1 MTASRTHRLYG
12 FVCILVYNNENG
24 KDRGRAS
31 SGCGGTG
38 FPGAQWL
45 HGERWLHGEQ
55 RLPHGGAVAAREN
68 GGTLSEET
76 PLDPRSGPLAGLRVV
91 DMTIWMAGAVSGM
104 LLADLGADVVKV
116 EGRGGDPTRSH
127 TAPTAGHPVGVPAG
141 VPGGTSISYST
152 CNRNKRSI
160 VLDLGSAA
168 DREVFD
174 QLIAAADVFV
184 SNMSPA
190 TIRKLA
196 IDEAN
201 LHARNPSLVCAYGS
215 GLGPKGPRANDLA
228 QDMTG
233 MAYAGMLFTLSPDPA
248 EPFAPPGAMNDVI
261 TGTYLFGGIL
271 AALMRRAKTGRGET
285 VTGSLLQTALWTQT
299 LLVGSAANTAG
310 ASTSGRPRTDPR
322 NALVNQYQAGDGKWI
337 AIAAINARAWDAF
350 VAGAEIGY
358 LLEDPRFASYA
369 DALAHAGA
377 MRVALDRHFATQAAG
392 YWLVR
397 LREHGV
403 WCGPVHHLE
412 DVVDDE
418 HIAANGYL
426 TTLSDGLRTVSLPF
440 TLSDYEQPVAAGPVL
455 DGDRESIL
463 RDWGVRAG

>member
-1 MTASRTHRLYG
+1 M
-12 FVCILVYNNENG
+12 E
-24 KDRGRAS
+24 
-31 SGCGGTG
+31 
-38 FPGAQWL
+38 
-45 HGERWLHGEQ
+45 
-55 RLPHGGAVAAREN
+55 
-68 GGTLSEET
+68 GTLSDGTSLE
-76 PLDPRSGPLAGLRVV
+76 PRSGPLAGIRVV
-91 DMTIWMAGAVSGM
+91 DMTIWMAGAISGM

-116 EGRGGDPTRSH
+116 EGTNGDPTRSH
-127 TAPTAGHPVGVPAG
+127 TAPTAGATTGVP
-141 VPGGTSISYST
+141 VGTSISYSS

-160 VLDLGSAA
+160 VLDLGSVA

-174 QLIAAADVFV
+174 QLVTAADVFV

-190 TIRKLA
+190 TIRKLRV
-196 IDEAN
+196 DEAS
-201 LHARNPSLVCAYGS
+201 LHARNPSLIYAYGS

-233 MAYAGMLFTLSPDPA
+233 MAYAGMLFTLSPDPG

-285 VTGSLLQTALWTQT
+285 VTGSLLQSALWTQT
-299 LLVGSAANTAG
+299 LLVGSVANTAG
-310 ASTSGRPRTDPR
+310 SSTNGRPRTEPR

-350 VAGAEIGY
+350 ITGAQIEY
-358 LLEDPRFASYA
+358 LLKDPRFASYA
-369 DALAHAGA
+369 DMLAHASD
-377 MRVALDRHFATQAAG
+377 MRAALDEHFATQSAG
-392 YWLVR
+392 YWLTR
-397 LREHGV
+397 LRESGV

-412 DVVDDE
+412 DVIDDE

-426 TTLSDGLRTVSLPF
+426 TTLNDGLRTVSLPF
-440 TLSDYEQPVAAGPVL
+440 TLSDYELPLAAGPVL

-463 RDWGVRAG
+463 RDWGVRAC

>member
-1 MTASRTHRLYG
+1 
-12 FVCILVYNNENG
+12 
-24 KDRGRAS
+24 
-31 SGCGGTG
+31 
-38 FPGAQWL
+38 
-45 HGERWLHGEQ
+45 
-55 RLPHGGAVAAREN
+55 
-68 GGTLSEET
+68 LSEESL
-76 PLDPRSGPLAGLRVV
+76 LDPRSGPLDGIRVV

-116 EGRGGDPTRSH
+116 ESRGGDPTRAH
-127 TAPTAGHPVGVPAG
+127 TAPTAGQTAPAAGHTARTADHLADVPA
-141 VPGGTSISYST
+141 GTSISYST

-160 VLDLGSAA
+160 ALDLGSAA
-168 DREVFD
+168 DREVFE
-174 QLIAAADVFV
+174 QLIDAADVFV

-190 TIRKLA
+190 TIRKLG
-196 IDEAN
+196 IDEAS
-201 LHARNPSLVCAYGS
+201 LHARNSSLVCAYGS
-215 GLGPKGPRANDLA
+215 GLGPKGPRADDLA

-271 AALMRRAKTGRGET
+271 AALMRRAKTGHGET

-299 LLVGSAANTAG
+299 LLVGSVANTAG
-310 ASTSGRPRTDPR
+310 ASTTGRPRADPR
-322 NALVNQYQAGDGKWI
+322 NALVNQYQAGDGRWI
-337 AIAAINARAWDAF
+337 AVAAINARAWDAF

-369 DALAHAGA
+369 DTLAHATA
-377 MRVALDRHFATQAAG
+377 MRVALDQHFATQPAG
-392 YWLVR
+392 YWLAR
-397 LREHGV
+397 LRAHGV

-440 TLSDYEQPVAAGPVL
+440 TLSDYEQPAAAGPVL

-463 RDWGVRAG
+463 RDWGVQGR

>member
-1 MTASRTHRLYG
+1 
-12 FVCILVYNNENG
+12 
-24 KDRGRAS
+24 
-31 SGCGGTG
+31 
-38 FPGAQWL
+38 
-45 HGERWLHGEQ
+45 
-55 RLPHGGAVAAREN
+55 LPY
-68 GGTLSEET
+68 ET
-76 PLDPRSGPLAGLRVV
+76 PLDPRSGPLAGIRVV

-116 EGRGGDPTRSH
+116 ESRAGDPTRSH
-127 TAPTAGHPVGVPAG
+127 TAPTAGHAAVVPAD
-141 VPGGTSISYST
+141 TSISYST

-160 VLDLGSAA
+160 ALDLGSAA
-168 DREVFD
+168 GREVFD

-190 TIRKLA
+190 TIRKLG
-196 IDEAN
+196 IDEAS

-215 GLGPKGPRANDLA
+215 GLGASGPRADDLA

-271 AALMRRAKTGRGET
+271 AALMRRAQTGRGET
-285 VTGSLLQTALWTQT
+285 VTGSLLQSALWTQT
-299 LLVGSAANTAG
+299 LLVGSVANTAG
-310 ASTSGRPRTDPR
+310 SSTSGRPRTQPR
-322 NALVNQYQAGDGKWI
+322 NPLVNQYRAGDGQWI

-369 DALAHAGA
+369 GMLAHATA
-377 MRVALDRHFATQAAG
+377 MRIALDQHFATQSAG
-392 YWLVR
+392 YWLTR
-397 LREHGV
+397 LREHRV
-403 WCGPVHHLE
+403 WCGPVHRLE
-412 DVVDDE
+412 DVIDDE
-418 HIAANGYL
+418 QIAANGYL

-440 TLSDYEQPVAAGPVL
+440 TLSGYQQPVAAGPVL

-463 RDWGVRAG
+463 RDWGVRAR

>member
-1 MTASRTHRLYG
+1 
-12 FVCILVYNNENG
+12 
-24 KDRGRAS
+24 
-31 SGCGGTG
+31 
-38 FPGAQWL
+38 
-45 HGERWLHGEQ
+45 
-55 RLPHGGAVAAREN
+55 LPY
-68 GGTLSEET
+68 ET

-116 EGRGGDPTRSH
+116 ESRAGDPTRSH
-127 TAPTAGHPVGVPAG
+127 TAPTAGHAAVVPAD
-141 VPGGTSISYST
+141 TSISYST

-160 VLDLGSAA
+160 ALDLGSAA
-168 DREVFD
+168 GREVFD

-190 TIRKLA
+190 TIRKLG
-196 IDEAN
+196 IDEAS

-215 GLGPKGPRANDLA
+215 GLGASGPRADDLA

-271 AALMRRAKTGRGET
+271 AALMRRAQTGRGET
-285 VTGSLLQTALWTQT
+285 VTGSLLQSALWTQT
-299 LLVGSAANTAG
+299 LLVGSVANTAG
-310 ASTSGRPRTDPR
+310 SSTSGRPRTQPR
-322 NALVNQYQAGDGKWI
+322 NPLVNQYRAGDGQWI

-369 DALAHAGA
+369 GMLAHATA
-377 MRVALDRHFATQAAG
+377 MRIALDQHFATQSAG
-392 YWLVR
+392 YWLTR
-397 LREHGV
+397 LREHRV
-403 WCGPVHHLE
+403 WCGPVHRLE
-412 DVVDDE
+412 DVIDDE
-418 HIAANGYL
+418 QIAANGYL

-440 TLSDYEQPVAAGPVL
+440 TLSGYQQPVAAGPVL

-463 RDWGVRAG
+463 RDWGVRAR

>member
-1 MTASRTHRLYG
+1 
-12 FVCILVYNNENG
+12 
-24 KDRGRAS
+24 
-31 SGCGGTG
+31 
-38 FPGAQWL
+38 
-45 HGERWLHGEQ
+45 
-55 RLPHGGAVAAREN
+55 
-68 GGTLSEET
+68 LSDEI
-76 PLDPRSGPLAGLRVV
+76 PLGPRSGPLAGIRVV
-91 DMTIWMAGAVSGM
+91 DMTIWMAGAFSGM

-116 EGRGGDPTRSH
+116 EGHGGDPTRSH
-127 TAPTAGHPVGVPAG
+127 TAPTAGHTAAVPA
-141 VPGGTSISYST
+141 GTSISYST

-160 VLDLGSAA
+160 ALDLGSAA
-168 DREVFD
+168 EREVFD

-190 TIRKLA
+190 TIRKLG
-196 IDEAN
+196 IDEAS
-201 LHARNPSLVCAYGS
+201 LHARNSSLVCAYGS
-215 GLGPKGPRANDLA
+215 GLGDKGPRASDLA

-233 MAYAGMLFTLSPDPA
+233 MAYAGMLFTLSADPG

-285 VTGSLLQTALWTQT
+285 VTGSLLQSALWTQT

-310 ASTSGRPRTDPR
+310 SSTSGRPRTEPR
-322 NALVNQYQAGDGKWI
+322 NALVNQYQAGDGRWI

-358 LLEDPRFASYA
+358 LLEDPRFATYT
-369 DALAHAGA
+369 DMLAHASA
-377 MRVALDRHFATQAAG
+377 MRTALDKHFATQSAG
-392 YWLVR
+392 YWLTR

-412 DVVDDE
+412 DVIDDE
-418 HIAANGYL
+418 QIAANGYL

-440 TLSDYEQPVAAGPVL
+440 TLSDYEQPAAAGPAL

-463 RDWGVRAG
+463 RDWGIGAR

>member
-1 MTASRTHRLYG
+1 LS
-12 FVCILVYNNENG
+12 
-24 KDRGRAS
+24 D
-31 SGCGGTG
+31 GTS
-38 FPGAQWL
+38 L
-45 HGERWLHGEQ
+45 E
-55 RLPHGGAVAAREN
+55 
-68 GGTLSEET
+68 
-76 PLDPRSGPLAGLRVV
+76 PRSGPLAGIRVV
-91 DMTIWMAGAVSGM
+91 DMTIWMAGAISGM

-116 EGRGGDPTRSH
+116 EGLNGDPTRSH
-127 TAPTAGHPVGVPAG
+127 TAPTAGTATGVQA
-141 VPGGTSISYST
+141 GTSISYSM

-160 VLDLGSAA
+160 ALDLGSVP

-184 SNMSPA
+184 TNMSPA
-190 TIRKLA
+190 TIRKLHL
-196 IDEAN
+196 DEAS
-201 LHARNPSLVCAYGS
+201 LHARNPSLIYAYGS

-233 MAYAGMLFTLSPDPA
+233 MAYAGMLFTLSPDPG

-285 VTGSLLQTALWTQT
+285 VTGSLLQSALWTQT
-299 LLVGSAANTAG
+299 LLVGSVANTAG
-310 ASTSGRPRTDPR
+310 SSTQGRPRTEPR
-322 NALVNQYQAGDGKWI
+322 NALLNQYQAGDGKWI

-350 VAGAEIGY
+350 VAGAQIEY
-358 LLEDPRFASYA
+358 LLEDPRFARYA
-369 DALAHAGA
+369 DTLAHASD
-377 MRVALDRHFATQAAG
+377 MRVALDQHFATQPAG
-392 YWLVR
+392 YWLTR

-412 DVVDDE
+412 DVIDDE

-426 TTLSDGLRTVSLPF
+426 TTLNDGLRTVSLPF
-440 TLSDYEQPVAAGPVL
+440 TLSDFELPLAAGPVL

-463 RDWGVRAG
+463 RDWDVRAR

>member
-1 MTASRTHRLYG
+1 MAALASPEH
-12 FVCILVYNNENG
+12 
-24 KDRGRAS
+24 S
-31 SGCGGTG
+31 G

-322 NALVNQYQAGDGKWI
+322 NALVNQYQAGDGNWI

-350 VAGAEIGY
+350 VAGAEIGH

-369 DALAHAGA
+369 GMLAHAGA
-377 MRVALDRHFATQAAG
+377 MRVALDEHFATQSAG
-392 YWLVR
+392 YWLAR

-403 WCGPVHHLE
+403 WCGPVHHLQ

-418 HIAANGYL
+418 HIAANDYL

-440 TLSDYEQPVAAGPVL
+440 TLSGYEQPVAAGPVL

-463 RDWGVRAG
+463 RDWGIRTG

>member
-1 MTASRTHRLYG
+1 MS
-12 FVCILVYNNENG
+12 
-24 KDRGRAS
+24 D
-31 SGCGGTG
+31 
-38 FPGAQWL
+38 
-45 HGERWLHGEQ
+45 
-55 RLPHGGAVAAREN
+55 
-68 GGTLSEET
+68 ET
-76 PLDPRSGPLAGLRVV
+76 PLDPRSGPLAGIRVV
-91 DMTIWMAGAVSGM
+91 DMTIWMAGAISGM

-127 TAPTAGHPVGVPAG
+127 AAPTAGTTAVVPA
-141 VPGGTSISYST
+141 GTSISYST

-160 VLDLGSAA
+160 ALDLGSAA
-168 DREVFD
+168 DRDVFD

-190 TIRKLA
+190 TIRKLG
-196 IDEAN
+196 IDEAS

-215 GLGPKGPRANDLA
+215 GLGAKGPRAGDLA

-233 MAYAGMLFTLSPDPA
+233 MAYAGMLFTLSADPG

-285 VTGSLLQTALWTQT
+285 VTGSLLQSALWTQT

-310 ASTSGRPRTDPR
+310 SSTSGRPRAEPR
-322 NALVNQYQAGDGKWI
+322 NALVNQYQAGDGQWI

-369 DALAHAGA
+369 GMLAHADA
-377 MRVALDRHFATQAAG
+377 MRVALDKHFATQSAG
-392 YWLVR
+392 YWLTR

-403 WCGPVHHLE
+403 WCGPVHHLQ
-412 DVVDDE
+412 DVIDDE
-418 HIAANGYL
+418 QIAANGYL
-426 TTLSDGLRTVSLPF
+426 TTLSDDVRTVSLPF
-440 TLSDYEQPVAAGPVL
+440 TLSGYEQPAAAGPVL

-463 RDWGVRAG
+463 RDWGVRIRRQAPHPAGSS